1 MVREGVKGR
10 LVGVGQGGVAGGRE
24 GEVGLV
30 IAGRMV
36 GTRGRVGGGRGG
48 RRRLVGGG
56 GGGTGV
62 PGVHLGFVLGD
73 GVFLM

>member
-1 MVREGVKGR
+1 MKGR

-36 GTRGRVGGGRGG
+36 GTRGVGGGRGG
-48 RRRLVGGG
+48 GRRLVGGG
-56 GGGTGV
+56 GG
-62 PGVHLGFVLGD
+62 
-73 GVFLM
+73 

>member
-1 MVREGVKGR
+1 MDGGRQQGLYVVREGVKGR

-36 GTRGRVGGGRGG
+36 GTKGRVGCGRGG
-48 RRRLVGGG
+48 
-56 GGGTGV
+56 
-62 PGVHLGFVLGD
+62 
-73 GVFLM
+73 